1 MKETKID
8 LGLKGYNQ
16 LFSSEQSRNETKQGK
31 PPKIMDIPLSEI
43 DDAPNHPFKVVVDE
57 DMYKLVDSIRDNG
70 ILVPA
75 IVRKKIDGRY
85 ELVAG
90 HRRKKACEL
99 AGLET
104 LKSEIRDLSY
114 DQAVVV
120 MVDSNFQ
127 RSKLLPSELAFS
139 YKMRM
144 DALKRQGKRTDVTST
159 PVVAKLRTGEELGKI
174 HNDSREQ
181 VRRYIRLTKLIK
193 ELLDMVD
200 EEKIAFRPAVELSYL
215 TKEEQQMLLET
226 IKSEEATPSL
236 SQSLKMKQ
244 LSKDGQ
250 LSEDRILD
258 IMCEHKPNQAVKLMF
273 KADTLRPY
281 IPHTII
287 SPKETEA
294 YIIKALAYYSEHMK
308 GADTE

>member
-1 MKETKID
+1 MKETKLD

-16 LFSSEQSRNETKQGK
+16 LFSSDSKQGK
-31 PPKIMDIPLSEI
+31 TLNIVEIPLSEI
-43 DDAPNHPFKVVVDE
+43 DDAPNHPFKVAIDE

-90 HRRKKACEL
+90 HRRKKACEIV
-99 AGLET
+99 GLEK
-104 LKSEIRDLSY
+104 LKSEVRDLSY

-159 PVVAKLRTGEELGKI
+159 PVVAKLRTGEELGKV

-193 ELLDMVD
+193 ELLDLVD

-226 IKSEEATPSL
+226 INSEEATPSL
-236 SQSLKMKQ
+236 SQALKLKQ
-244 LSKDGQ
+244 LSKDGE
-250 LSEDRILD
+250 LDEDRILD
-258 IMCEHKPNQAVKLMF
+258 IMCERKPNQVEKLMF
-273 KADTLRPY
+273 KADILRPY
-281 IPHTII
+281 IPRTII
-287 SPKETEA
+287 TPKETEA
-294 YIIKALAYYSEHMK
+294 YIIKALEYYREHRK
-308 GADTE
+308 GAEDK

>member
-1 MKETKID
+1 MKETKLD

-16 LFSSEQSRNETKQGK
+16 LFSSDSKQGK
-31 PPKIMDIPLSEI
+31 TLKIMEIPLSEI
-43 DDAPNHPFKVVVDE
+43 DDAPNHPFKVTIDE

-90 HRRKKACEL
+90 HRRKKACEIV
-99 AGLET
+99 GLET

-159 PVVAKLRTGEELGKI
+159 PVVAKLRTGEELGKV

-200 EEKIAFRPAVELSYL
+200 EDKIAFRPAVELSYL

-236 SQSLKMKQ
+236 SQALKMKQ
-244 LSKDGQ
+244 LSKDGG
-250 LSEDRILD
+250 LDEDRILD
-258 IMCEHKPNQAVKLMF
+258 IMCERKPNQMEKLMF
-273 KADTLRPY
+273 KADILRPY
-281 IPHTII
+281 IPRTII
-287 SPKETEA
+287 TPKETEA
-294 YIIKALAYYSEHMK
+294 YIIKALEYYREHRK
-308 GADTE
+308 GAEDK

>member
-1 MKETKID
+1 MKETKLD

-16 LFSSEQSRNETKQGK
+16 LFSSDSKQSK
-31 PPKIMDIPLSEI
+31 PLNIVEIPLSEI
-43 DDAPNHPFKVVVDE
+43 DDAPNHPFKVTIDE

-90 HRRKKACEL
+90 HRRKKACEI

-159 PVVAKLRTGEELGKI
+159 PVVAKLRTGEELGKV

-200 EEKIAFRPAVELSYL
+200 EEKIAFRSAVELSYL
-215 TKEEQQMLLET
+215 TKDEQQMLLET

-236 SQSLKMKQ
+236 SQALKMKQ
-244 LSKDGQ
+244 LSKDGE
-250 LSEDRILD
+250 LDEDLILD
-258 IMCEHKPNQAVKLMF
+258 IMCERKPNQVEKLMF
-273 KADTLRPY
+273 KADILRPY
-281 IPHTII
+281 IPRSII
-287 SPKETEA
+287 TPKETEA
-294 YIIKALAYYSEHMK
+294 YIIKALEYYREHMK
-308 GADTE
+308 GAEDK

>member
-1 MKETKID
+1 MKETKLD

-16 LFSSEQSRNETKQGK
+16 LFSSDGKQGK
-31 PPKIMDIPLSEI
+31 PLNIVEIPLSEI
-43 DDAPNHPFKVVVDE
+43 DDAPNHPFKVAIDE

-90 HRRKKACEL
+90 HRRKKACEI

-159 PVVAKLRTGEELGKI
+159 PVVAKLRTGEELGKV

-236 SQSLKMKQ
+236 SQALKLKQ
-244 LSKDGQ
+244 LSKDGE
-250 LSEDRILD
+250 LDEDRILD
-258 IMCEHKPNQAVKLMF
+258 IMCERKPNQVEKLMF
-273 KADTLRPY
+273 KADILRPY
-281 IPHTII
+281 IPRTII
-287 SPKETEA
+287 TPKETEA
-294 YIIKALAYYSEHMK
+294 YIIKALEYYREHRK
-308 GADTE
+308 GAEDK